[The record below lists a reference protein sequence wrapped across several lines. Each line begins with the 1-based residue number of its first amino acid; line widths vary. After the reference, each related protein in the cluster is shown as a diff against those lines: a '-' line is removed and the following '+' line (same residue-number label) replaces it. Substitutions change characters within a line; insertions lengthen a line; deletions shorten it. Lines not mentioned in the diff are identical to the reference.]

1 MCGPGKQKG
10 GRMSAQMQPR
20 EKFIVAQSIYKRIG
34 KEMKTGKVGNA
45 RWNFESSLEDQY
57 RATGAKSFDLRI
69 GDTKVGTATRSVRRV
84 QPKTELEIVDEE
96 SFRAWVGKNLTAF
109 YQDILSHCVRTGE
122 VPDGCAPVA
131 FDATEKASWT
141 LRGLDMDDVA
151 EAVRA
156 TYGVGAMDVAG
167 LIGDGE

>member
-1 MCGPGKQKG
+1 
-10 GRMSAQMQPR
+10 MQPR

-34 KEMKTGKVGNA
+34 KELKTGEVGNA
-45 RWNFESSLEDQY
+45 RWRFESALEDGY

-69 GDTKVGTATRSVRRV
+69 GDVKVGTASRTVRRV
-84 QPKTELEIVDEE
+84 QPKPSLEIVDEE
-96 SFRAWVGKNLTAF
+96 SFRKWTIENLSAF
-109 YQDILSHCVRTGE
+109 YQDILAHCIKTGE
-122 VPDGCAPVA
+122 VPDGCAPMT

-151 EAVRA
+151 KAVRA

-167 LIGDGE
+167 LLGGE